1 MTSGF
6 SNLEVQI
13 QAAKA
18 ELGQAIEQAQRDLA
32 RFRRENQPTNEERQA
47 MQDAALR
54 GELGDDMRELAR
66 RVDRGQD
73 TWEAIFSGDSPNA
86 RLLRGHLDR
95 MATQNRAAISTA
107 IEEDPD
113 FDPFPPDEAL

>member
-1 MTSGF
+1 MTSSFPG
-6 SNLEVQI
+6 LEDQI

-18 ELGQAIEQAQRDLA
+18 ELGQTIEQAQRDLA
-32 RFRRENQPTNEERQA
+32 RFRRENQPTDEERRA
-47 MQDAALR
+47 LQDAALR

-86 RLLRGHLDR
+86 VLLRGHLGR
-95 MATQNRAAISTA
+95 MATEHRAAISTA

-113 FDPFPPDEAL
+113 FDPFPPEERL

>member
-6 SNLEVQI
+6 SSLEVQI

-18 ELGQAIEQAQRDLA
+18 ELGQTIEQARQDLA

-47 MQDAALR
+47 LQDAALR

-73 TWEAIFSGDSPNA
+73 TWAAIFSGESPNTG
-86 RLLRGHLDR
+86 LLRGHLDR
-95 MATQNRAAISTA
+95 MAAENRAAIGTA
-107 IEEDPD
+107 IEEDPE

>member
-6 SNLEVQI
+6 SDLEIRI

-32 RFRRENQPTNEERQA
+32 RFRRENQPTAEERQA
-47 MQDAALR
+47 LQNAALR
-54 GELGDDMRELAR
+54 GELGEDMRELAR

-73 TWEAIFSGDSPNA
+73 TWEEIFSGDSPSA
-86 RLLRGHLDR
+86 GLLRSHLDR
-95 MATQNRAAISTA
+95 MAAENRAAIRTA